1 MGNELKTSE
10 IDNSLKHTNDIVEDI
25 KVVQNN
31 IQMNIENKLKA
42 TKDDLESVMSDSRK
56 SKNSTSPEMESRFAA
71 LKKDV
76 DHVKNELKIGDLES
90 FKSVV
95 NHTNETH
102 NKLISSMQ
110 KNVDL
115 FICEKTILESQ
126 TAVLDSKVSDILS
139 EKDSY
144 ESSLRDSIQKESDE
158 SEMIK
163 EQVSNLQ
170 LNLREI
176 HDKID
181 TCSKLESNMKNLTSN
196 IQEAKTEFT
205 KKVQENCSQMTNL
218 EEQLNSEL
226 ENMKTSV
233 TSTTKLDSDLKFLKN
248 LTSNL
253 QEAKNEL
260 AIKVQENSS
269 KTLDLEE
276 MINCELKNLKTSVTS
291 SGKSLQDKFM
301 GEFREVTKNIQ
312 DKSSLADTQ
321 LQKLDLKLTS
331 CIEELSKQEQFA
343 TSTDLKKIERSIA
356 EKSDKY
362 DSNEVD
368 NKITSLKQDVSESIK
383 VISTKSSSLEQTVR
397 DIQSKLSS
405 ETDMSSLPD
414 EVQMLS
420 SKVNQQKAK
429 LIDMEANITMQERS
443 TTKLSDDVKKLNGSV
458 SGSITKLEDKCEK
471 LNKHG
476 AVNEDA

>member
-1 MGNELKTSE
+1 MG
-10 IDNSLKHTNDIVEDI
+10 
-25 KVVQNN
+25 
-31 IQMNIENKLKA
+31 
-42 TKDDLESVMSDSRK
+42 
-56 SKNSTSPEMESRFAA
+56 
-71 LKKDV
+71 
-76 DHVKNELKIGDLES
+76 
-90 FKSVV
+90 
-95 NHTNETH
+95 
-102 NKLISSMQ
+102 
-110 KNVDL
+110 
-115 FICEKTILESQ
+115 
-126 TAVLDSKVSDILS
+126 
-139 EKDSY
+139 
-144 ESSLRDSIQKESDE
+144 
-158 SEMIK
+158 
-163 EQVSNLQ
+163 
-170 LNLREI
+170 
-176 HDKID
+176 
-181 TCSKLESNMKNLTSN
+181 
-196 IQEAKTEFT
+196 
-205 KKVQENCSQMTNL
+205 CSQMTNL

-233 TSTTKLDSDLKFLKN
+233 TSTTKLDSDLRFLKN

-276 MINCELKNLKTSVTS
+276 MINCELRNLKTSVTS

-321 LQKLDLKLTS
+321 LNEALEMIHNHARVIDSLSDSVGQGNKTSESSDSQIQKLDLKLTS

-383 VISTKSSSLEQTVR
+383 VISTKSSSLEQMVR
-397 DIQSKLSS
+397 DLQSKLSS
-405 ETDMSSLPD
+405 ETDMSSLPN

-429 LIDMEANITMQERS
+429 LIDVEANITMQERS

-476 AVNEDA
+476 AVNEDTSPKKSNLTQQNGLKNDELQELEEIKAKLDSKSSSWDRKADSSEIDKLNIVITDEVNKIQKEIKDILKSNAEMKTNFKLVKEDGNQKKISQDDSFIRKEEF